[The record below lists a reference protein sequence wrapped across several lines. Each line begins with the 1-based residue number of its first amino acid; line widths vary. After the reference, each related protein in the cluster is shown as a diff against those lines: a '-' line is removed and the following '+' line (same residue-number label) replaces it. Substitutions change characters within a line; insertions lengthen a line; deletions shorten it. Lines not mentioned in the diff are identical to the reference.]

1 MGLPTPHSF
10 HDPRPLAAAAALVFS
25 FAALL
30 SAAACLQQGDLNHRL
45 SKTGAQAADRLL
57 ARSHRPSNQSKAGK
71 WRV

>member
-10 HDPRPLAAAAALVFS
+10 YDPWPLAAAAALVSS

-30 SAAACLQQGDLNHRL
+30 SAAACLQQDDLNHRL
-45 SKTGAQAADRLL
+45 SKTGAQRAYRLL
-57 ARSHRPSNQSKAGK
+57 ARSHHPSNQSKAGK